1 MFPVPGRPD
10 EIVIKL
16 LQVANVILEIAHVSH
31 LPFRLVSKN
40 PVRKTLAAMVCDEDG
55 VALEVKIVNEFLVFD
70 EALGPP
76 ARNYDCRLWAGLE
89 KRHATYLESVCT
101 PERDRVSLFAP
112 EWEYD
117 SVICIPEMIFN
128 HNLPSRLSAGSRLLC
143 ARLSRALLCRGA
155 AQERGSE
162 RCSVAPV
169 ESSYGEFKR

>member
-10 EIVIKL
+10 EIGIKL

-76 ARNYDCRLWAGLE
+76 ARNYDGRLGAGLE

-101 PERDRVSLFAP
+101 PERDRVSFFAP
-112 EWEYD
+112 EWDYD

-128 HNLPSRLSAGSRLLC
+128 HNLPSRLSAGSRLLRSLS
-143 ARLSRALLCRGA
+143 AAPQSWPRSRALSHRLFR
-155 AQERGSE
+155 QRFS
-162 RCSVAPV
+162 
-169 ESSYGEFKR
+169 F